1 MVGPNSSPN
10 PPIAGLTRK
19 RSKGRCK
26 LRVLVTGISGQAG
39 GILARQCLDAGHT
52 VFGLLRW
59 VSTDKRHMLRM
70 QLPGIEL
77 VDGDLQDQ
85 ASLDRALNI
94 AQPNVVYNL
103 GALASSGQSWAQPMA
118 MAEINAVGPLK
129 MLEAIK
135 SFNRD
140 IRFVQASTSEQYG
153 RLNEQPQSEKTPFG
167 SLNIYGVAKTF
178 AHQATINYRDSYGIH
193 ASTALMH
200 NYVSL
205 DRNPYFVDRKITRA
219 AARIKAGLDNELRL
233 GNTDASRDWGWCEE
247 YMQAW
252 QLISAHNEPG
262 DYVIATGETHTVQEF
277 VDKAF
282 AHVGLDP
289 AEHGVHDPAFMRPTD
304 IMELRGDPGF
314 IEKTLGWKATLKFDQ
329 IVKRMV
335 EHDLDQVGAA
345 RD

>member
-1 MVGPNSSPN
+1 MS
-10 PPIAGLTRK
+10 
-19 RSKGRCK
+19 
-26 LRVLVTGISGQAG
+26 RVLITGVSGQAG
-39 GILARQCLDAGHT
+39 GILAQQCLSAGDE
-52 VFGLLRW
+52 VFGLIRW
-59 VSTDKRHMLRM
+59 VSANKRATLVQ
-70 QLPGIEL
+70 QLSGITL

-85 ASLDRALNI
+85 ASLERALGL
-94 AQPNVVYNL
+94 ADPDVVYNL

-135 SFNRD
+135 VFNRG

-153 RLNEQPQSEKTPFG
+153 RVNEQPQSERTPFG

-200 NYVSL
+200 NYVSV

-219 AARIKAGLDNELRL
+219 AARIANGLDDELRL
-233 GNTDASRDWGWCEE
+233 GNTDASRDWGWAEE

-252 QLISAHNEPG
+252 RLIAAHDTPG
-262 DYVIATGETHTVQEF
+262 DYIIATGESHTVQEF

-282 AHVGLDP
+282 AYVGLNAAEHVVKDP
-289 AEHGVHDPAFMRPTD
+289 ALMRPTD
-304 IMELRGDPGF
+304 VMELRGDPGY
-314 IEKTLGWKATLKFDQ
+314 IKKTLGWEAAVRFDE
-329 IVKRMV
+329 IVERLV
-335 EHDLDQVGAA
+335 QHDLDKVVEQRLHNA
-345 RD
+345 RTR

>member
-1 MVGPNSSPN
+1 M
-10 PPIAGLTRK
+10 T
-19 RSKGRCK
+19 
-26 LRVLVTGISGQAG
+26 RVLITGISGQAG
-39 GILARQCLDAGHT
+39 GILAKQCLAKGDT

-59 VSTDKRHMLRM
+59 VSTNKRHQLQL

-77 VDGDLQDQ
+77 LDGDLQDQ
-85 ASLDRALNI
+85 ASLERALAI
-94 AQPNVVYNL
+94 AQPDIVYNL
-103 GALASSGQSWAQPMA
+103 GALASSGQSWNQPMA

-135 SFNRD
+135 VHNKN

-153 RLNEQPQSEKTPFG
+153 RVNEQPQSEKTPFG

-193 ASTALMH
+193 ASTCLMH

-219 AARIKAGLDNELRL
+219 AARIKAGLDHELRL

-252 QLISAHNEPG
+252 QLVAAHHEPG

-277 VDKAF
+277 VDRAF
-282 AHVGLDP
+282 AYVGLNP
-289 AEHGVHDPAFMRPTD
+289 AEYVVHDPAFMRPTD
-304 IMELRGDPGF
+304 ILELRGDPSY
-314 IEKTLGWKATLKFDQ
+314 IKKTLGWEATVKFDQ
-329 IVKRMV
+329 IVEKLV
-335 EHDLDQVGAA
+335 QHDLDQIGGT
-345 RD
+345 RG

>member
-1 MVGPNSSPN
+1 M
-10 PPIAGLTRK
+10 T
-19 RSKGRCK
+19 
-26 LRVLVTGISGQAG
+26 RVLITGVSGQAG
-39 GILARQCLDAGHT
+39 SILAKQCLAAGND
-52 VFGLLRW
+52 VFGLIRW
-59 VSTDKRHMLRM
+59 VSANKRHQLQQ
-70 QLPGIEL
+70 QLPGIHL

-85 ASLDRALNI
+85 ASLERALAI
-94 AQPNVVYNL
+94 ATPDIVYNL
-103 GALASSGQSWAQPMA
+103 GALASSGQSWNQPMA

-135 SFNRD
+135 TFDKN

-219 AARIKAGLDNELRL
+219 VARIKLGLDSELRL

-252 QLISAHNEPG
+252 QLIAAHHEPS

-277 VDKAF
+277 VERAF
-282 AHVGLDP
+282 ECVQLDP
-289 AEHGVHDPAFMRPTD
+289 ADWVIHDPALMRPTD
-304 IMELRGDPGF
+304 IMELRGDPTY
-314 IEKTLGWKATLKFDQ
+314 IEKTLGWKATTRFEQ
-329 IVKRMV
+329 IVKLMV
-335 EHDLDQVGAA
+335 ENDLEIAGRGEDV
-345 RD
+345 RSHWS